1 MLMHPKEIF
10 FMSMFKTTK
19 QLIDKFIGN
28 DDDKRADYLKREN
41 SNFVYSLP
49 LLRKNLSNKAEEEY
63 LMNKILPAKLVEL
76 YEDGVVYIHDKQLSS
91 YCQSVSCKDIA
102 TRGLPS
108 IAKNMLE
115 SDAASSLPT
124 LIRHFSNMV
133 TLMSQQVSGA
143 VMLSQMTT
151 ILASFLFEEEKNEQ
165 YYNDKTITK
174 LMYQLIY
181 ELNLPLRSGSESA
194 FSNCTLEFGKPSE
207 EIKDEYVVI
216 GGIGLDY
223 KYSDI
228 PAIYFDRINMAFIN
242 AMAKGTKNGIPLT
255 FPLITVQIDDNFNYD
270 NEVFLYLLKKM
281 YQWGGVYFENF
292 RSKPFDNEYYRGL
305 NPYIHSKDPSVSRSL
320 CCRLNIDLSILSR
333 AGGGIF
339 GSSVGNVGAIQVL
352 NLNMNRMLIEFGHDD
367 CLLKAKI
374 KEYLEI
380 MEEGH
385 MAKRRWVENHKELY
399 PTFFALNDNLSNYFN
414 VFAVTGM
421 HEGLINIGYRQGMND
436 PKGKLYAHK
445 LMQYMTDVINE
456 FIVKDK
462 VACGIEYAPAENA
475 GIKLARNDVKWAKAH
490 GREIFVQGESDNVFL
505 TSGCM
510 LPFSEED
517 FTKQIENAAEFQG
530 YATSGSILHHFLEAE
545 IEPKI
550 LANYLNKLFEKPIN
564 YVTLTPT
571 ITSCLDCGQKIVAR
585 DAKEVVECPICQ
597 SSDIATY
604 SRVIGYVRMIARKNI
619 KIDESGYYKG
629 DYNFWSKARR
639 YDWAKRRR
647 FKHKDAI
654 DRQEGKSSSSSI
666 NDQILR

>member
-1 MLMHPKEIF
+1 
-10 FMSMFKTTK
+10 MSMFKTTDE
-19 QLIDKFIGN
+19 LIDKFIGN

-49 LLRKNLSNKAEEEY
+49 LLRKNISNKAEEEY
-63 LMNKILPAKLVEL
+63 LMTHILPQRLVEL
-76 YEDGVVYIHDKQLSS
+76 YDDGVIYIHDKQLSS

-115 SDAASSLPT
+115 SDASSSIPT

-151 ILASFLFEEEKNEQ
+151 VMASYLYEEERNGQ
-165 YYNDKTITK
+165 FYTDKTLTK

-207 EIKDEYVVI
+207 EIKNEYVVI
-216 GGIGLDY
+216 GGEGMPY

-228 PAIYFDRINMAFIN
+228 PSNYFDRINIAFID

-255 FPLITVQIDDNFNYD
+255 FPLITVQIDDDFNYH
-270 NEVFLYLLKKM
+270 NEVFLHLLKKM

-292 RSKPFDNEYYRGL
+292 RTAPFHDSHYTKM
-305 NPYIHSKDPSVSRSL
+305 NPYIKSKDPSVSRSL
-320 CCRLNIDLSILSR
+320 CCRLNIDLSTLSR

-352 NLNMNRMLIEFGHDD
+352 NLNMNRVLIEFGHDEA
-367 CLLKAKI
+367 LLRDKI
-374 KEYLEI
+374 REFFEV
-380 MEEGH
+380 MQQGH
-385 MAKRRWVENHKELY
+385 LAKRAWVENHRELY
-399 PTFFALNDNLSNYFN
+399 PTFFALNDNLKNYFN

-421 HEGLINIGYRQGMND
+421 HEGLINIGYRDGMND
-436 PKGKLYAHK
+436 PVGKLYAHE
-445 LMQYMTDVINE
+445 LMQYMTEITNE
-456 FIVKDK
+456 FIVRDK

-475 GIKLARNDVKWAKAH
+475 GIKLARSDVKWAKAN
-490 GREIFVQGESDNVFL
+490 GRQIFVQGEGDNVFL

-517 FTKQIENAAEFQG
+517 FTKQIENSAEFQG
-530 YATSGSILHHFLEAE
+530 YATSGSILHHFIESE
-545 IEPKI
+545 IAPDV
-550 LANYLNKLFEKPIN
+550 LSNYLQNIFTKPIN
-564 YVTLTPT
+564 YITLTPT
-571 ITSCLDCGQKIVAR
+571 ITSCLDCGQKLVAK
-585 DAKEVVECPICQ
+585 DAKTIDRCPVCN
-597 SSDIATY
+597 SDDIATY

-619 KIDESGYYKG
+619 RIDEKGYYRG
-629 DYNFWSKARR
+629 TYNFWSKARR
-639 YDWAKRRR
+639 YDWAQRRR
-647 FKHKDAI
+647 FLTEDAL
-654 DRQEGKSSSSSI
+654 QPVTEKKPSI
-666 NDQILR
+666 QDDQILQ

>member
-1 MLMHPKEIF
+1 
-10 FMSMFKTTK
+10 MFKTTDE
-19 QLIDKFIGN
+19 LINKFIGN

-49 LLRKNLSNKAEEEY
+49 LLRKNISNKAEEEY
-63 LMNKILPAKLVEL
+63 LMEHILPRKLVEL

-91 YCQSVSCKDIA
+91 YCQSVSCKDVA

-115 SDAASSLPT
+115 SDAASSIPT

-151 ILASFLFEEEKNEQ
+151 VLASFLYEEERNGQ
-165 YYNDKTITK
+165 FYTDKTLTK

-207 EIKDEYVVI
+207 EIKNEYVVI
-216 GGIGLDY
+216 GGEGMPY
-223 KYSDI
+223 KYRDI
-228 PAIYFDRINMAFIN
+228 PSEYFDRINIAFID

-255 FPLITVQIDDNFNYD
+255 FPLITVQIDDEFNFH

-292 RSKPFDNEYYRGL
+292 MTAPFKDDYYTKL
-305 NPYIHSKDPSVSRSL
+305 NPYIKSKDPSVSRSL
-320 CCRLNIDLSILSR
+320 CCRLNIDLSVLSR

-352 NLNMNRMLIEFGHDD
+352 NLNMNRMLIEFGHDEE
-367 CLLKAKI
+367 LLKVKI
-374 KEYLEI
+374 REYLEI
-380 MEEGH
+380 MQSGH
-385 MAKRRWVENHKELY
+385 MAKRAWVENHRELY
-399 PTFFALNDNLSNYFN
+399 PTFFALNENLKNYFN

-421 HEGLINIGYRQGMND
+421 HEGLINVGYRLGMND
-436 PKGKLYAHK
+436 PVGKIYAHE
-445 LMQYMTDVINE
+445 LMQFMTEVINE
-456 FIVKDK
+456 FIVRDK

-475 GIKLARNDVKWAKAH
+475 GIKLARSDVKWARAR
-490 GREIFVQGESDNVFL
+490 GREIFVQGEGDNVFL

-517 FTKQIENAAEFQG
+517 FTKQIENSAEFQG
-530 YATSGSILHHFLEAE
+530 YATSGSILHHFIESE
-545 IEPKI
+545 IEPEI
-550 LANYLNKLFEKPIN
+550 LSQYLRNIFTKPIN
-564 YVTLTPT
+564 YITLTPT
-571 ITSCLDCGQKIVAR
+571 ITSCLSCGQKIVAK
-585 DAKEVVECPICQ
+585 DAKTIDLCPVCH
-597 SSDIATY
+597 SDDIASY

-619 KIDESGYYKG
+619 RVDEKGYYKG

-639 YDWAKRRR
+639 HDWAKRRR
-647 FKHKDAI
+647 FKTSDALTPVDEPKI
-654 DRQEGKSSSSSI
+654 VVQD
-666 NDQILR
+666 DQVLQ